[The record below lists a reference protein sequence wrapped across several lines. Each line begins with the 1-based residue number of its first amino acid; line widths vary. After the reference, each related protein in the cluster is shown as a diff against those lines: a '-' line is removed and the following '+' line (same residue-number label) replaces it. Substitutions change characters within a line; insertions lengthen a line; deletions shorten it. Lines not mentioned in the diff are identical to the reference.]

1 MEKPWP
7 RGYVKE
13 SWLRLSETFA
23 FFHVF
28 GDTRLFSLVCI
39 VELGQMGSEEQTPGK
54 NDDGAKEPTMHPLK
68 ISQGAVLPDFCPQH
82 IFKVA
87 HLCPRFSFSFFF
99 FFLGARQA
107 VFLLSRCYLVPHFFS
122 WCRSRV
128 PGLSSGRGFAEDL
141 WNSVHFHPQKTTDS
155 LEPRAPQIVVVF
167 IFHFC
172 AHWGKVHLQG
182 CIHSKGLSLR
192 TFIHFRSTASLSAI
206 IKGTSLHSES
216 FITLNSPPAF
226 VEVFCL

>member
-1 MEKPWP
+1 
-7 RGYVKE
+7 
-13 SWLRLSETFA
+13 
-23 FFHVF
+23 
-28 GDTRLFSLVCI
+28 
-39 VELGQMGSEEQTPGK
+39 MGSEERTPGK
-54 NDDGAKEPTMHPLK
+54 NDGGVREPTTHPLK
-68 ISQGAVLPDFCPQH
+68 IFQGAILPDFCPQH

-87 HLCPRFSFSFFF
+87 HLCPCISFSFF
-99 FFLGARQA
+99 LGASQA
-107 VFLLSRCYLVPHFFS
+107 VFLLSRRYLVTHFFS
-122 WCRSRV
+122 WGRSRV
-128 PGLSSGRGFAEDL
+128 PGLLCSRGFAEDL

-155 LEPRAPQIVVVF
+155 LEPRAPRIVVVF
-167 IFHFC
+167 IFYFC